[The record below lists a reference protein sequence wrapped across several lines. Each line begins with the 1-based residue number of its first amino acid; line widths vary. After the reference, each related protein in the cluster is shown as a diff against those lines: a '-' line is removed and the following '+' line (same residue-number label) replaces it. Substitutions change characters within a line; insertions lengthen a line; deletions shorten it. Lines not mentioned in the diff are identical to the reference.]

1 MGKLK
6 KVAIIGFPNVGKSTL
21 FNRLLGKKKALVHNL
36 PGMTRDRIP
45 AECSLDGRTFLLIDT
60 GGLFDSED
68 PNYDLVIEK
77 AWAASQEA
85 DIILFVLDGK
95 RGLLPAEE
103 KLYIDLK
110 KLNKEMVAVV
120 NKVDSITE
128 EGRMGD
134 FFRLGEKNTLA
145 VSAEHK
151 RNLDELEELLVGF
164 FPESMEPAP
173 SEEGLKIA
181 VVGRINV
188 GKSSLINRLC
198 GEQKLIVSEMPGT
211 TRDSTDTQ
219 IRREGKTYMLVDTA
233 GIRKLSRTRD
243 FREKAGIIK
252 AKRDIQS
259 ADVVCMV
266 LDTQNF
272 PTRQDTAIAHIASLS
287 GKPLVLIMNKWDL
300 VAKDNTTTA
309 DFKDR
314 LFSKLDFISY
324 APVIFVS
331 ALTGQRVIRILDSAE
346 TVYANAKKRVPTPRL
361 NEFLGLITS
370 INPPLS
376 SKRSRIKI
384 KYMTQSGILPP
395 TFLLFTHSK
404 SGLAL
409 SWEKFLIQQVR
420 NQFGFSGT
428 PLRMKLKRS

>member
-1 MGKLK
+1 MA
-6 KVAIIGFPNVGKSTL
+6 VCAEFKS
-21 FNRLLGKKKALVHNL
+21 NL
-36 PGMTRDRIP
+36 
-45 AECSLDGRTFLLIDT
+45 E
-60 GGLFDSED
+60 
-68 PNYDLVIEK
+68 
-77 AWAASQEA
+77 
-85 DIILFVLDGK
+85 
-95 RGLLPAEE
+95 
-103 KLYIDLK
+103 
-110 KLNKEMVAVV
+110 
-120 NKVDSITE
+120 
-128 EGRMGD
+128 
-134 FFRLGEKNTLA
+134 
-145 VSAEHK
+145 
-151 RNLDELEELLVGF
+151 ELEDLLVGF
-164 FPESMEPAP
+164 FPESSEPAD
-173 SEEGLKIA
+173 SEEALKLA

-198 GEQKLIVSEMPGT
+198 GEQKLIVSEIPGT

-219 IRREGKTYMLVDTA
+219 IKREGKTYMLVDTA

-287 GKPLVLIMNKWDL
+287 GKPLVLVMNKWDL
-300 VAKDNTTTA
+300 VAKNNTTIA

-346 TVYANAKKRVPTPRL
+346 TVYANARKRVPTSRL

-384 KYMTQSGILPP
+384 KYITQSGILPP

-428 PLRMKLKRS
+428 PLRLKLKRS